1 MLDFK
6 KDQIFTFAVMPD
18 WVSVDAIYFKVY
30 SKNEENFKVDVFSE
44 FENTLVKGD
53 RVELAFSEE
62 DIEKYKP
69 YVIDDEAKIAKILLM
84 E

>member
-1 MLDFK
+1 MLDFE

-18 WVSVDAIYFKVY
+18 WVSVDAIYFKIY
-30 SKNEENFKVDVFSE
+30 SKDEKSFKVDVFSE
-44 FENTLVKGD
+44 LGNTLIKGD
-53 RVELAFSEE
+53 RVGLTFSEE

-69 YVIDDEAKIAKILLM
+69 HIIDDEAKIAKILLM